1 MELTLSAYSTQEWVK
16 PSSKDSHHSTK
27 VAMGSSR
34 AYLEA

>member
-16 PSSKDSHHSTK
+16 PSKDSHHFQK